1 MARFTDV
8 WLSDLYAKSDIVDVV
23 ASYTTL
29 SERGGRYW
37 GLCPFHNEKTP
48 SFSVSRDKQL
58 YYCFGCK
65 QGGNVTNF
73 IMKTENLSFGE
84 AVELLARRAGM
95 PMPQMLDDKKF
106 HEIKEKKQT
115 IASMHK
121 IAARR
126 YRDVLFSPKGRE
138 ALEYLKRRGIN
149 EECIKRF
156 GLGFAPDSWEEIA
169 ALLAENGFSQSLI
182 NESGL
187 VTVKD
192 GKAFD
197 TFRGRVMFPIINVFG
212 DVIAFGG
219 RVMGDANPKY
229 LNTKETLLFNKRRNL
244 YGIDLLRKQRS
255 VKSAVIVEGYMDVV
269 SMFAH
274 GVKAVVASL
283 GTALTKEQAVLLK
296 RYVGDVFVAYDGDEA
311 GELATQKA
319 LGILEAEGLAVRV
332 IRFDEG
338 QDPDDYI
345 RKQGLRGFAAKV
357 KAAPTAT
364 GYRLRVAEQGFD
376 ISTEDGREGYAIEAA
391 KILARIES
399 PISRERHAEAIAKKT
414 GYTAASILGQMERK
428 PAAENTNA
436 NNRYNSTGKSAQSD
450 AQGAFLAYAMA
461 NPRHFAEVADDIGA
475 DDFSLVPH
483 RNIFSAL
490 YDSVKRGIQ
499 PTYAELLS
507 ELEGEEDRNE
517 AVRLSQF
524 GFVAEDSAAYLKDCI
539 RRIGIRKKEQQRHML
554 MEKLHGAAGEQMRKL
569 LADIGEIDKELS
581 RSKLE

>member
-1 MARFTDV
+1 MARFSDV

-23 ASYTTL
+23 SSYTTL

-65 QGGNVTNF
+65 QGGNVSNF

-84 AVELLARRAGM
+84 AVELLARRAGL

-121 IAARR
+121 IAARH
-126 YRDVLFSPKGRE
+126 YRDVLFSPQGKE
-138 ALEYLKRRGIN
+138 ALDYLKRRGIG
-149 EECIKRF
+149 EEAVLRF
-156 GLGFAPDSWEEIA
+156 GIGYAPDRWEDVGT
-169 ALLAENGFSQSLI
+169 LLAENGFSQSLI

-197 TFRGRVMFPIINVFG
+197 AFRNRVMFPIINVFG

-219 RVMGDANPKY
+219 RVLGDANPKY
-229 LNTKETLLFNKRRNL
+229 LNTRETLLFNKRRNL
-244 YGIDLLRKQRS
+244 YGIDLLRKQRAA
-255 VKSAVIVEGYMDVV
+255 KSAVIVEGYMDVV

-296 RYVGDVFVAYDGDEA
+296 RYVEDVFVAYDGDEA
-311 GELATQKA
+311 GEIATQKA
-319 LGILEAEGLAVRV
+319 LGILEAEGHSVRV
-332 IRFDEG
+332 IRFEQG
-338 QDPDDYI
+338 QDPDDFI

-357 KAAPTAT
+357 KAAPTAI
-364 GYRLRVAEQGFD
+364 GYRLHVAEQGFD
-376 ISTEDGREGYAIEAA
+376 MSSEDGREGYAIEAA
-391 KILARIES
+391 KILAGIES
-399 PISRERHAEAIAKKT
+399 PISRERYAEAVAKKT
-414 GYTAASILGQMERK
+414 GYTAASILGQMEK
-428 PAAENTNA
+428 NPAAENTNT

-450 AQGAFLAYAMA
+450 VEGAFLAYAMA
-461 NPRHFAEVADDIGA
+461 NMRYFAEVADDLCA
-475 DDFSLVPH
+475 ADFSLIPH
-483 RNIFSAL
+483 KNIFSAL

-517 AVRLSQF
+517 AVRLSEI
-524 GFVAEDSAAYLKDCI
+524 GFVAEEPVAYLKDCI
-539 RRIGIRKKEQQRHML
+539 RRIRTRKKEQERQVL
-554 MEKLHGAAGEQMRKL
+554 FKELHGATGENMRKL
-569 LADIGEIDKELS
+569 LAEIGEIDKELS

>member
-121 IAARR
+121 IAARH
-126 YRDVLFSPKGRE
+126 YRDVLFSPQGKE
-138 ALEYLKRRGIN
+138 ALEYLERRGIN
-149 EECIKRF
+149 EESIKRF
-156 GLGFAPDSWEEIA
+156 GLGFAPDRWEEIA

-197 TFRGRVMFPIINVFG
+197 TFRNRVMFPIINVFG

-296 RYVGDVFVAYDGDEA
+296 RYVGDVFIAYDGDEA

-338 QDPDDYI
+338 QDPDDFI
-345 RKQGLRGFAAKV
+345 RKQGLRGFASKV
-357 KAAPTAT
+357 KAAPTAI

-376 ISTEDGREGYAIEAA
+376 LSTEDGREGYAIEAA

-399 PISRERHAEAIAKKT
+399 PISRERYAEAIAKKT
-414 GYTAASILGQMERK
+414 GYTAASVLGQMERK
-428 PAAENTNA
+428 PETENTNA
-436 NNRYNSTGKSAQSD
+436 NNRYNSTGKSEQSD

-461 NPRHFAEVADDIGA
+461 NSRHFAEVADDIGT
-475 DDFSLVPH
+475 DDFSLISH
-483 RNIFSAL
+483 KNIFSAL

-539 RRIGIRKKEQQRHML
+539 RRIRIRKKE
-554 MEKLHGAAGEQMRKL
+554 EKRQSLIKELHGATGEQMRKL

-581 RSKLE
+581 SKLE